1 MSSEDFK
8 CKICGGCAESRPD
21 GEVEI
26 IETSEKENES
36 DGGKGSKERE
46 VSEKETEEGKETQ
59 KRNTH
64 SEEKIGGNNHKGNNK
79 LAREFVKI
87 EPNKQE
93 LTNRRL
99 KKA

>member
-1 MSSEDFK
+1 MK
-8 CKICGGCAESRPD
+8 VTVVKVQTNVRYL
-21 GEVEI
+21 
-26 IETSEKENES
+26 
-36 DGGKGSKERE
+36 RR
-46 VSEKETEEGKETQ
+46 
-59 KRNTH
+59 KRRKVKKHRTPH

-79 LAREFVKI
+79 HARESVKI